1 MIYAIRTK
9 AHKFVKFGK
18 TNNMDRRLEAHQVSC
33 PLELV
38 VLATAPWPDRTEHTI
53 HNMLRSQAVDKMHDG
68 QTRASGEPYYTH
80 PVEVACILADMR
92 MDLATMRTL
101 VAEGGVREVN
111 VGGIHHRAG
120 RRQHLRYVFLNAEE
134 EAELRELAALGAVVT
149 AQDVPATK
157 AVPLEELLDAS
168 EAG

>member
-1 MIYAIRTK
+1 MSPSASEPVRFHSAAEAVGLLDDY
-9 AHKFVKFGK
+9 
-18 TNNMDRRLEAHQVSC
+18 RLE
-33 PLELV
+33 
-38 VLATAPWPDRTEHTI
+38 
-53 HNMLRSQAVDKMHDG
+53 
-68 QTRASGEPYYTH
+68 TRPG
-80 PVEVACILADMR
+80 ILLTGDI
-92 MDLATMRTL
+92 ATMRTL